1 MRIYI
6 PLTAADLAAAEISP
20 RRIYTVTPE
29 FRSSYPDW
37 GEENLEMATTLAAA
51 DESLRR
57 LAEDSK
63 SYRRLVG
70 AGEVPAEAVVFA
82 GAGNT
87 AAENSAVEN
96 ELGAGE
102 LRMPL
107 AWSKIES
114 LLVDESG
121 WEDLVQRAIAGD
133 EEAFL
138 HTENIDLLWYDA
150 AERALLYAELNK

>member
-82 GAGNT
+82 GE
-87 AAENSAVEN
+87 ENFAVEN

-102 LRMPL
+102 LCMPL

-138 HTENIDLLWYDA
+138 YTENIDLLWYDA

>member
-57 LAEDSK
+57 LAEGSK

-70 AGEVPAEAVVFA
+70 AGEVPAEAVTFA
-82 GAGNT
+82 GAENT
-87 AAENSAVEN
+87 AAEN

-138 HTENIDLLWYDA
+138 YTENIDLLWYDA

>member
-57 LAEDSK
+57 LAEGSK

-70 AGEVPAEAVVFA
+70 AGEVPVEAVVFA
-82 GAGNT
+82 GEENF
-87 AAENSAVEN
+87 AAEN

-138 HTENIDLLWYDA
+138 YTENIDLLWYDA

>member
-57 LAEDSK
+57 RAEGSK

-82 GAGNT
+82 GEENF
-87 AAENSAVEN
+87 AAEN

-102 LRMPL
+102 LRTPL

-138 HTENIDLLWYDA
+138 YTENIDLLWYDA

>member
-82 GAGNT
+82 GA
-87 AAENSAVEN
+87 ENSAAEN

-102 LRMPL
+102 LCMPL

>member
-57 LAEDSK
+57 LAEGSK

-82 GAGNT
+82 GEENS
-87 AAENSAVEN
+87 AAENSEVEN

-138 HTENIDLLWYDA
+138 YTENIDLLWYDA

>member
-57 LAEDSK
+57 LAEGSK

-82 GAGNT
+82 GEENF
-87 AAENSAVEN
+87 AAEN
-96 ELGAGE
+96 ELGVGE

-138 HTENIDLLWYDA
+138 YTENIDLLWYDA

>member
-20 RRIYTVTPE
+20 RRIYTVTSE

-57 LAEDSK
+57 LAEGSK

-82 GAGNT
+82 GEENF
-87 AAENSAVEN
+87 AAEN

-138 HTENIDLLWYDA
+138 YTENIDLLWYDA

>member
-6 PLTAADLAAAEISP
+6 PLTATDLAAAEISP

-57 LAEDSK
+57 LAEGSK

-82 GAGNT
+82 GE
-87 AAENSAVEN
+87 ENSAAEN
-96 ELGAGE
+96 ELGAGK

-138 HTENIDLLWYDA
+138 YTENIDLLWYDA